1 MTSMRTH
8 HRRARLRRGFNL
20 VEMLIAMS
28 ITTALMAATMVALDA
43 SFMAYQSTTEVAS
56 THTIGRLVMLRM
68 LTLIRT
74 GQEFGPFPINPQDS
88 IVESNSMQFVTPAGL
103 VLELRFVEADQAL
116 YAIRDPGPD
125 GANLQDVLLEGVIP
139 QYDGIDLIPPFT
151 LEYERGRR
159 LHRATIDLT
168 IQPDDNMSV
177 DLDGDNLAQIRLVA
191 SAMPRI
197 EAYRAD

>member
-28 ITTALMAATMVALDA
+28 ITTALMTATMIALDA

-88 IVESNSMQFVTPAGL
+88 ILESNSIEFVTPGGL

-116 YAIRDPGPD
+116 YVIRDPD

-197 EAYRAD
+197 EAYQSD

>member
-1 MTSMRTH
+1 MTSMRTP

-28 ITTALMAATMVALDA
+28 ITTALMTATMIALDA

-88 IVESNSMQFVTPAGL
+88 ILESNSIEFVTPGGQI
-103 VLELRFVEADQAL
+103 LELRFVEDEQAL
-116 YAIRDPGPD
+116 YVIRDPG
-125 GANLQDVLLEGVIP
+125 GANLQDLLLEGVIP

-197 EAYRAD
+197 EAYQPD

>member
-1 MTSMRTH
+1 MRTH

-28 ITTALMAATMVALDA
+28 ITTALMTATMIALDA

-88 IVESNSMQFVTPAGL
+88 ILESNSIEFVTPGGQI
-103 VLELRFVEADQAL
+103 LELRFVEDEQAL
-116 YAIRDPGPD
+116 YVIRDPG
-125 GANLQDVLLEGVIP
+125 GANLQNLLLEGVIP
-139 QYDGIDLIPPFT
+139 QYDGVDLIPPFT

-177 DLDGDNLAQIRLVA
+177 DLDGDNLEQIRLVA

-197 EAYRAD
+197 EAYRQD

>member
-88 IVESNSMQFVTPAGL
+88 ILESNSIEFLTPGGL

-116 YAIRDPGPD
+116 YVIRDPD

-139 QYDGIDLIPPFT
+139 QYDGVDLIPPFT

-197 EAYRAD
+197 EAYQQD

>member
-28 ITTALMAATMVALDA
+28 ITTALMTATMIALDA

-88 IVESNSMQFVTPAGL
+88 ILESNSIEFVTPGGQI
-103 VLELRFVEADQAL
+103 LELRFVEDEQAL
-116 YAIRDPGPD
+116 YVIRDPG
-125 GANLQDVLLEGVIP
+125 GANLQDLLLAGVIP
-139 QYDGIDLIPPFT
+139 QYDGVDLIPPFT

-177 DLDGDNLAQIRLVA
+177 DLDGDNLEQIRLVA

-197 EAYRAD
+197 EAYQND